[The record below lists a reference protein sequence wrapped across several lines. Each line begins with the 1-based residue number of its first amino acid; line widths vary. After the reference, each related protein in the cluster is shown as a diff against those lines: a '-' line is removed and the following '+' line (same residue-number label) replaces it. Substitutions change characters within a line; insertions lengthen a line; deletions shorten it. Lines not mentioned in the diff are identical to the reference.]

1 MLLSL
6 KEKFIYLIFTLF
18 FFTSCVSVKQKQ
30 DYKDISHLT
39 PREAEEYIIK
49 EESKVKDIVPNTQKE
64 ITWYSK
70 YEQTEYSLVYLPG
83 YSSTRQE
90 IKPIPEEVAKALKMN
105 YFGTRFKGN
114 GIKGGA
120 DSYKGVT
127 LQDHLK
133 DAYEA
138 LMIGSIIGKKV
149 VLMGTSTGATFAIWL
164 ADKFPELVAG
174 LIFIS
179 PNHEPSDP
187 LGNFMLGPFGKQLA
201 YGVTREYLRSKSLSS
216 DFSYI
221 NKYKGLE
228 YSSEVQHVDAS
239 IAMMGAVSVTRKINP
254 SNFTMPY
261 LVFYSEKDIV
271 ISVKKLKDFF
281 DKYGKKVNS
290 PKEAVSLKGIRDLWQ
305 HAPVGDFVDPNTS
318 KSLIP
323 EIVTFLRDNLGKD
336 FSEESKQLIIKKEII
351 FNDDDPY
358 FSSIFCN

>member
-1 MLLSL
+1 MSLSCR
-6 KEKFIYLIFTLF
+6 KKFVYFIPFLSF
-18 FFTSCVSVKQKQ
+18 FISCVSLNQKQ
-30 DYKDISHLT
+30 DYKDISYFT
-39 PREAEEYIIK
+39 PREAEEYLLK
-49 EESKVKDIVPNTQKE
+49 EEAKVKNMVPNTHKQ
-64 ITWYSK
+64 ITWYSP
-70 YEQTEYSLVYLPG
+70 YQQTEYSLVYLPG

-90 IKPIPEEVAKALKMN
+90 IQPIPEAVAKALKMN
-105 YFGTRFKGN
+105 YFATRFKGN

-127 LQDHLK
+127 VQDHLE

-164 ADKFPELVAG
+164 ADKFPDLVAG
-174 LIFIS
+174 LIFVS

-201 YGVTREYLRSKSLSS
+201 YGVTREYLRSKSLYPST
-216 DFSYI
+216 SYK
-221 NKYKGLE
+221 NKYMGLE

-239 IAMMGAVSVTRKINP
+239 IAMMGAVGITRKINP
-254 SNFTMPY
+254 NSFAMPY

-271 ISVKKLKDFF
+271 ISVKKLKEFF
-281 DKYGKKVNS
+281 EKYGSKTHS
-290 PKEAVSLKGIRDLWQ
+290 SKEIVSLKGIRELWQ

-318 KSLIP
+318 RAIIP
-323 EIVTFLRDNLGKD
+323 EIVSFLRDNLGKD
-336 FSEESKQLIIKKEII
+336 FEGEGDQIIIRKEII
-351 FNDDDPY
+351 FNEDDPY